1 MCVKMQLK
9 KGSYDLDDLV
19 KFVFSTYK
27 ATNGAY
33 PLLEWVEKKPS
44 IDDFATFEK
53 IYKPFLKKR
62 MEEEFDEFYFIEEN
76 ELIGI
81 VALVYKFKGKEIEWI
96 PKRLKRKENGFI
108 EFLLVSPVHQGKG
121 YGKMLLEFAIK
132 RLNELNKNAYVVT
145 SKKLPAFNFYKKFG
159 FVEYGDYNGFVI
171 LMYKGEKC

>member
-1 MCVKMQLK
+1 
-9 KGSYDLDDLV
+9 
-19 KFVFSTYK
+19 
-27 ATNGAY
+27 
-33 PLLEWVEKKPS
+33 
-44 IDDFATFEK
+44 
-53 IYKPFLKKR
+53 